1 MKAKLN
7 LGESGEGGKEGTCMT
22 EPETQGLGATEA
34 SVNPG
39 LGGGARGWSR
49 MEAGRPVRR
58 EAITRRELLVIW
70 NRMLVME
77 IARRG
82 VELKYI

>member
-1 MKAKLN
+1 M
-7 LGESGEGGKEGTCMT
+7 E
-22 EPETQGLGATEA
+22 
-34 SVNPG
+34 PG
-39 LGGGARGWSR
+39 LERVR